1 MNVNITINGDIHIH
15 CGCCEDCGD
24 FYESDFGGAYEM
36 PDEDAGEISELPP
49 EEAEAVLRAVAEL
62 ILPFLQ
68 EAADERGTEHEG
80 V

>member
-1 MNVNITINGDIHIH
+1 MKA
-15 CGCCEDCGD
+15 
-24 FYESDFGGAYEM
+24 DFGGAYEM
-36 PDEDAGEISELPP
+36 PDEDEGEISELPP
-49 EEAEAVLRAVAEL
+49 RKKPKPVLRAVAEL

>member
-36 PDEDAGEISELPP
+36 PDEDEDEISELPP

-68 EAADERGTEHEG
+68 E
-80 V
+80 

>member
-1 MNVNITINGDIHIH
+1 MKCRTRMKVK
-15 CGCCEDCGD
+15 
-24 FYESDFGGAYEM
+24 SA
-36 PDEDAGEISELPP
+36 SSPP